1 MIKPRIRILSNGSIQ
16 IKFDFLDYECRWQ
29 SILTSYAQSIT
40 GEKDRFVILP
50 QLPPAHVKKCANY
63 YIDHSIFA

>member
-16 IKFDFLDYECRWQ
+16 IKFDCVDYQCRWQ
-29 SILTSYAQSIT
+29 SLLTSYAQSIT
-40 GEKDRFVILP
+40 GDKDRFVILP
-50 QLPPAHVKKCANY
+50 QLPAVNIKKWANY